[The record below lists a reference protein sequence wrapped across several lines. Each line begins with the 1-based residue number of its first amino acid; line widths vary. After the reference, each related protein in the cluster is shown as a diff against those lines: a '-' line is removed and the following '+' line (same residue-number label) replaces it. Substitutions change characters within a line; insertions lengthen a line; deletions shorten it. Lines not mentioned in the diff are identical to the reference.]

1 VTRGQAETLRLESFA
16 EEGDIAG
23 RHDDEPNLLNAGW
36 AIFGFRSDGRDV
48 LSLRFSGLAI
58 LSDFEA
64 DLVAFAERPAALQ
77 RRHVNKNVLPAT
89 LRGDEAEALVVIEEF
104 NGTCRHE
111 ITISLCRSAI
121 CEGETIA
128 SGLLYQPF
136 STLAA
141 F

>member
-1 VTRGQAETLRLESFA
+1 MRG
-16 EEGDIAG
+16 IAA
-23 RHDDEPNLLNAGW
+23 RDDEPNPLNAGW
-36 AIFGFRSDGRDV
+36 AIDFRSESRDV

-58 LSDFEA
+58 LANFEA

-77 RRHVNKNVLPAT
+77 RRHVNKNVLSAT

-111 ITISLCRSAI
+111 INISLYRSTI

-128 SGLLYQPF
+128 SALLYQPF
-136 STLAA
+136 STLVA